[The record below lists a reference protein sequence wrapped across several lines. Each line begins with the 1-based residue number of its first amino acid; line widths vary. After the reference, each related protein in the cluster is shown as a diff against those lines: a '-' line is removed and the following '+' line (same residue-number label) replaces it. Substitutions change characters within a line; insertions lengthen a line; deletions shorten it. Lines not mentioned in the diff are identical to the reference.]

1 MVLLGI
7 GLKFSTLPVLV
18 VAVGIGVDYAFYI
31 YARLMVYLRDGAS
44 MAEAYVAALRETGM
58 AVIFTGLTLAGGAAS
73 WAFSGLKFQAD
84 MGLML
89 ALSVPG
95 QHDCGGDVAAG
106 AGHAARCDRAAD
118 ASEPKKG

>member
-1 MVLLGI
+1 
-7 GLKFSTLPVLV
+7 VLV

-31 YARLMVYLRDGAS
+31 YARLMVYLRDGAD

-58 AVIFTGLTLAGGAAS
+58 AVMFTGVTLAGGVAS

-89 ALSVPG
+89 ALLFLANMIGAVTLLPALATVL
-95 QHDCGGDVAAG
+95 DAVAP
-106 AGHAARCDRAAD
+106 RAK
-118 ASEPKKG
+118 PKRG